1 MKNVEQQNSESQNLI
16 PSVKYWLEKT
26 IIGYDFCP
34 FAKKEFVKNS
44 IHYETV
50 DESNSEEQLLSLT
63 HELTRLD
70 QQGDIATTLI
80 LLPKGLESFFD
91 YLDFIDIANE
101 LLVELGYEGIYQLA
115 SFHPDYCFADVQ
127 QDDPSNY
134 TNRSPVPIVHILRE
148 EQLEKILA
156 IYPEPENIPNK
167 NIQLTHKL
175 GAKVFKDTLG
185 NAREQIE

>member
-1 MKNVEQQNSESQNLI
+1 
-16 PSVKYWLEKT
+16 
-26 IIGYDFCP
+26 
-34 FAKKEFVKNS
+34 
-44 IHYETV
+44 
-50 DESNSEEQLLSLT
+50 EEQLLSLT